1 MSIVLAIESSTANCA
16 VSIQGAGIDY
26 HKTEFA
32 PQQHAK
38 LMLPMIQQALAD
50 TALQPSQLD
59 ALAFGEGPGAFT
71 GLRIAAGVIQG
82 LAFGW
87 HKPVVAIS
95 SLEALA
101 YQAFEFSGQTQWV
114 ACLDARMGEVYT
126 QQVVFNSLGECVSAS
141 TPSLL
146 AQTQVLDLL
155 RGAHGVGDI
164 TQAYPSLVA
173 QADYWLDACPHAR
186 SVARLAL
193 QRLNQ
198 ACLISQAVPQPVYLR
213 ASVT

>member
-1 MSIVLAIESSTANCA
+1 MSIVLAIETATANCA
-16 VSIQGAGIDY
+16 VSIQGAGMDY
-26 HKTEFA
+26 HKAVFA

-38 LMLPMIQQALAD
+38 LILPMIQQALVD
-50 TALQPSQLD
+50 TNLAPSQLD

-82 LAFGW
+82 LALGW
-87 HKPVVAIS
+87 QKPVLAIS

-101 YQAFEFSGQTQWV
+101 HQAFELSGKTEWL

-126 QQVVFNSLGECVSAS
+126 QQVVFNPQGECVSAS
-141 TPSLL
+141 TASLL
-146 AQTQVLDLL
+146 SQEQVLVQLN
-155 RGAHGVGDI
+155 GAQGVGDI
-164 TQAYPSLVA
+164 TQAYPALVA
-173 QADYWLDACPHAR
+173 QASVWLDACPQAR

-193 QRLNQ
+193 QRLEQ
-198 ACLISQAVPQPVYLR
+198 ACLIEQALPQPVYLR